1 MRKLNSNLYEFKWL
15 AEKMN
20 EKNIHVTGAADKL
33 GISPNAIYNWLSGI
47 YLIDSI
53 RRPKENDVANSIA
66 RMLDCD
72 VTVVREE
79 IRNYL
84 ISAEKL
90 NADNSEPTFRS
101 EVEAFSQ
108 RVKNLTY
115 YSNLTPLSRKQRRL
129 IRAAIAVLEA
139 I

>member
-1 MRKLNSNLYEFKWL
+1 M
-15 AEKMN
+15 
-20 EKNIHVTGAADKL
+20 
-33 GISPNAIYNWLSGI
+33 
-47 YLIDSI
+47 
-53 RRPKENDVANSIA
+53 
-66 RMLDCD
+66 
-72 VTVVREE
+72 TVVREE

-129 IRAAIAVLEA
+129 IRAAISVLEA

>member
-1 MRKLNSNLYEFKWL
+1 MSFASYVPTVIEQSSRGERAFDIFSRLLRERIIF
-15 AEKMN
+15 
-20 EKNIHVTGAADKL
+20 L
-33 GISPNAIYNWLSGI
+33 GTE
-47 YLIDSI
+47 IDD
-53 RRPKENDVANSIA
+53 DVANSIA
-66 RMLDCD
+66 RLLDCD

-129 IRAAIAVLEA
+129 IRAAISVLEA